1 MEQSSESVAF
11 EAAERTASAEQRE
24 EALANLHL
32 ISQTMTSTRNE
43 VELSGGASGY
53 ILLGTAML
61 LGFLGSALIEGWWQ
75 VAVWLLVSC
84 GVVASLVVIRR
95 QQVTAISR
103 SARWLL
109 GRQTIISV
117 AILCHIWA
125 ILALSF
131 FYHAFSP
138 QYSLVVVGLVF
149 GCGIIAEATFVQP
162 RRALI
167 GLAYIVGSLLTL
179 FFFMDYQLYALGLT
193 FGLPTIGFGL
203 YRLRKS

>member
-1 MEQSSESVAF
+1 MEQGSESVTF
-11 EAAERTASAEQRE
+11 EAAEGRVAATRRE
-24 EALANLHL
+24 EALANLQL
-32 ISQTMTSTRNE
+32 ISQTMSRTHEE
-43 VELSGGASGY
+43 VELSGGAASY
-53 ILLGTAML
+53 ILLGTSML
-61 LGFLGSALIEGWWQ
+61 LGFLGSALIKGWWQ

-95 QQVTAISR
+95 QRVTAISR

-125 ILALSF
+125 VLALSF

-138 QYSLVVVGLVF
+138 QYSLVIVGLVF
-149 GCGIIAEATFVQP
+149 GCGLVAKATFVQP

-203 YRLRKS
+203 YLLRRS